1 MGGDDASSRL
11 HELNAHCAAAALDQF
26 VNRFLV
32 GLEMGPTLCHGGRA
46 TITEP
51 PIPTPGKAASMRP
64 AERKRAS
71 PPYELAPQRQPG
83 ALVNKANKLVRFAID
98 TPRRQA

>member
-1 MGGDDASSRL
+1 
-11 HELNAHCAAAALDQF
+11 
-26 VNRFLV
+26 
-32 GLEMGPTLCHGGRA
+32 
-46 TITEP
+46 
-51 PIPTPGKAASMRP
+51 MRP

-83 ALVNKANKLVRFAID
+83 ALVNKANKHVRFAID